1 LSGEP
6 SASARDRAPGRRV
19 RRSATLDRVDAFL
32 RELRPDAPEPVAQFA
47 RELMATAVGL
57 LDDRTPVADVRLL
70 NAALR
75 ELRYAFRVFAGY
87 RHVRKVTIF
96 GSARTTESESAHR
109 QAELFAR
116 RIVDEGFM
124 VITGAGG
131 GIMRAC
137 QRGAGRERTFGVNIR
152 LPFEQEPNEFIAR
165 DPKLVTLRYFFT
177 RKLLFVKEADA
188 VVLFPGGF
196 GTLDEAYECMTLVQT
211 GKASPLP
218 IVFLDAPG
226 GDYWKTW
233 RAGIERRLL
242 RDRLISEEDLSLFGV
257 TDDAEEAVGEIR
269 GFYRAYH
276 SSRYVGEQL
285 VIRLNQRPGPEVL
298 EQLQRD
304 FSDVLASGRFYLSGA
319 LPEEDQDETF
329 SLPRLVLHF
338 NRLKFGRLRQ
348 MIDVLNQTVGTAA
361 GVNP

>member
-1 LSGEP
+1 VSQAP
-6 SASARDRAPGRRV
+6 SASTRPRASGRRI

-32 RELRPDAPEPVAQFA
+32 RELRPDAAEPGAQFV
-47 RELMATAVGL
+47 RELMVTAIRL
-57 LDDRTPVADVRLL
+57 LDDQTPVADVRLM

-96 GSARTTESESAHR
+96 GSARIAEDEPAHR

-116 RIVDEGFM
+116 RIADEGFM

-137 QRGAGRERTFGVNIR
+137 QRGAGRERTFGINIR
-152 LPFEQEPNEFIAR
+152 LPFEQQPNEFIAD
-165 DPKLVTLRYFFT
+165 DPKLLTLRYFFT
-177 RKLLFVKEADA
+177 RKLLFVKEAHA

-218 IVFLDAPG
+218 IVCLDAPG
-226 GDYWKTW
+226 GDYWRTW
-233 RAGIERRLL
+233 REDVQSRLL
-242 RDRLISEEDLSLFGV
+242 RRALISPEDLSLFRV
-257 TDDAEEAVGEIR
+257 TDDVEEAVAEIR

-276 SSRYVGEQL
+276 SSRYVGEKL
-285 VIRLNQRPGPEVL
+285 VIRLSHRPGETLL
-298 EQLQRD
+298 ERLERD
-304 FSDVLASGRFYLSGA
+304 FADVLASGRFHLSGA
-319 LPEEDQDETF
+319 LPEEDPDETS
-329 SLPRLVLHF
+329 SLPRLVFHF
-338 NRLKFGRLRQ
+338 NRLNFGRLRQ
-348 MIDVLNQTVGTAA
+348 MIDVLNQSAA
-361 GVNP
+361 GAAGAPP